1 MTFRRALTDRGEKAR
16 QKLILRSWEGRSC
29 FNLVAELRLLLLTL
43 LMLLLSLFLWATS
56 DETVFKDTLLS
67 IGAVGVSSFS
77 SMFIPDH
84 AADNQT
90 LTTTILASST
100 AISPADRPTMT
111 TSVLATSTTTQQTSF
126 STVLATST
134 ATSDVQT
141 VGDPSFLTKIK
152 TILATSKANE
162 ATGHRVAALIQQAL
176 VKSQSDVEAA
186 MNRLEQLRSIL
197 QQDLGP
203 SELVDALQT
212 LGLLDDGPDQ
222 TDVLSLFEQP
232 ALPHNFDELK
242 HKKTK
247 HDPWWYENSGY
258 DEHGLPLDDDDNLTE
273 LGLSTRSHGNNGSN
287 DSTMQSDSN
296 NATLD
301 NRTMHADPDQL
312 TSMNDPIRR
321 LSFKIRTFSWAARHR
336 LHLIYVMIGTCLIL
350 ASVGFMQAPRMPFG
364 QPQRHHNV
372 GHDVGVATLK
382 TPPGWSYENSGMY
395 SLRSW
400 LSDKV
405 LWSTATDME
414 QERQAPAVALVIT
427 GAARDLIREIPPQQL
442 RDGVWE
448 NGQHVAGLLVLC
460 RTLARHY
467 APLESELQ
475 TRAMSELM
483 GYSRMPGE
491 SIDAALTRFEI
502 LRRRAAQRG
511 GFFMNATSLSYIL
524 LNGLRI
530 KAESWDRLLL
540 PLDGQLPQTDEQFQQ
555 LTERIRRVGRI
566 AEGHFNPPQQQGAT
580 GNVGGYHYFPTF
592 VPPYNAGNQMP
603 DVFAAA
609 PSGAFAS
616 VPGVASEGFSFA
628 SGLSNPAMSAFP
640 VQQQMSDDEECCG
653 RCGMFY
659 MDDEFSSGTESD
671 DMVPDNE
678 AHVMYGE

>member
-1 MTFRRALTDRGEKAR
+1 MHD
-16 QKLILRSWEGRSC
+16 
-29 FNLVAELRLLLLTL
+29 VH
-43 LMLLLSLFLWATS
+43 
-56 DETVFKDTLLS
+56 TVEDPRF
-67 IGAVGVSSFS
+67 
-77 SMFIPDH
+77 
-84 AADNQT
+84 
-90 LTTTILASST
+90 LTTIR
-100 AISPADRPTMT
+100 AI
-111 TSVLATSTTTQQTSF
+111 
-126 STVLATST
+126 LATST
-134 ATSDVQT
+134 A
-141 VGDPSFLTKIK
+141 
-152 TILATSKANE
+152 NE
-162 ATGHRVAALIQQAL
+162 VTGQRVAALIQQAL
-176 VKSQSDVEAA
+176 VRSQADVEAA

-197 QQDLGP
+197 QQSTGP
-203 SELVDALQT
+203 AELVDALQS

-222 TDVLSLFEQP
+222 TDVLSLFEQT
-232 ALPHNFDELK
+232 AVSSDMGELK
-242 HKKTK
+242 RKTTK

-258 DEHGLPLDDDDNLTE
+258 DEDGLPLDDDDNLTE
-273 LGLSTRSHGNNGSN
+273 LGLSTHVHNGSN
-287 DSTMQSDSN
+287 YSAVQSNDTTVDNKTMF
-296 NATLD
+296 
-301 NRTMHADPDQL
+301 ADPDQL
-312 TSMNDPIRR
+312 TSMNDPTRR
-321 LSFKIRTFSWAARHR
+321 LSFRIRTFSWAAKHR
-336 LHLIYVMIGTCLIL
+336 LHLIYVMIGTCLVI

-364 QPQRHHNV
+364 QQQRYQNV

-382 TPPGWSYENSGMY
+382 TPPSWSYENSGMY

-400 LSDKV
+400 LSDIV

-442 RDGVWE
+442 RDGLWE
-448 NGQHVAGLLVLC
+448 NGQHVTGLLVLC

-502 LRRRAAQRG
+502 LRHRAAQRG
-511 GFFMNATSLSYIL
+511 GFFMNTTSLAYIL

-592 VPPYNAGNQMP
+592 IPPYNAGAQMP

-628 SGLSNPAMSAFP
+628 SGLSNPMMSAFP
-640 VQQQMSDDEECCG
+640 VQSQMSDDEECCG

-678 AHVMYGE
+678 AHVMYGGVGIRSKSTWG